1 MTRTEYMAQL
11 EKYLKKLPH
20 KEFQEAITFFNEY
33 FDEAGPEKETAI
45 IEELGSPKEAAS
57 ELITNIL
64 NRHIQVEDVQEM
76 GDEPINYR
84 PLYIVAG
91 LVLALLLSVFFLFI
105 EPLFGIAGIFITS
118 IAGAFYLGKNFQEV
132 RKAKKVIW
140 LAMLAIITLPI
151 AIPVLLIL
159 LGALV
164 ALVLLIIGF
173 IMGGFVLGVGLFVSG
188 GYLIWEGFSLL
199 SHGIGVFLLG
209 FGSGLTMLGGALL
222 VCLVTLIFAYWSWK
236 LVKAFFQWILKRGKR
251 A

>member
-1 MTRTEYMAQL
+1 MGLFVYTQKGSIISMVDLPTTE
-11 EKYLKKLPH
+11 
-20 KEFQEAITFFNEY
+20 
-33 FDEAGPEKETAI
+33 I
-45 IEELGSPKEAAS
+45 IEP
-57 ELITNIL
+57 
-64 NRHIQVEDVQEM
+64 
-76 GDEPINYR
+76 
-84 PLYIVAG
+84 
-91 LVLALLLSVFFLFI
+91 VFFLFI

-140 LAMLAIITLPI
+140 LAMLAIVTLPI

-209 FGSGLTMLGGALL
+209 FGSGLTMLGGAVL

-236 LVKAFFQWILKRGKR
+236 LVKAFFLWILKRGKR